1 MEQDENKTR
10 IQEHAATP
18 DEITVNR
25 LLRTLISIKDTGN
38 TVEDVTETINH
49 IQDTYK
55 DMGLFV
61 SLPSVALLPKSE
73 AVFNKMINSI
83 RAELSNNG
91 VSGETV
97 EAVTQDYGKAITG
110 DYLYKATPVQM
121 LEVLKKIKP
130 YKAYLIDKYGLYFG
144 VMMQYQRCLA
154 MVGKFNDAFRSASAT
169 ADTKTEFMDG
179 EYSAL
184 EAVALMYLFDRR
196 FFTLKDFDGIEREQV
211 ITWLDGLESWA
222 NVGKYALYYTIAKL
236 ELGATPEELN
246 TIAAPPHPRAKE
258 FAPAYCENVEHK
270 INELYG
276 KVVELVEADT
286 PQERE
291 QVKQEVEAW
300 DSKTNA
306 AEVIRVPQNFAII
319 QSRPLYG
326 ATDGEQAKD
335 ILPISAFIEYYL
347 KGKNISLSPIIAER
361 AIQGVNLLQ
370 RFYKV
375 KPENGKYV
383 FNTNISKFAEA
394 CGYADANDE
403 QKKQLLAALLVLN
416 DMYVVVWKPKGR
428 AAIKVITV
436 QEIGLSGD
444 VKGDL
449 KIEVTAEAM
458 KGRPTL
464 ITYGD
469 IQKLQKAAKGAAQ
482 HHFNGQILSKS
493 HKREDD
499 LLNEV
504 FGYDEKID
512 EAKRNNATEQDIK
525 DIRTYIR
532 KKKPSHKK
540 QLLKMFEKAQADGII
555 VFERYENS
563 KGETVYKWERVNVP
577 DEAQE
582 PEEQ

>member
-1 MEQDENKTR
+1 
-10 IQEHAATP
+10 
-18 DEITVNR
+18 
-25 LLRTLISIKDTGN
+25 
-38 TVEDVTETINH
+38 
-49 IQDTYK
+49 
-55 DMGLFV
+55 
-61 SLPSVALLPKSE
+61 
-73 AVFNKMINSI
+73 
-83 RAELSNNG
+83 
-91 VSGETV
+91 
-97 EAVTQDYGKAITG
+97 
-110 DYLYKATPVQM
+110 
-121 LEVLKKIKP
+121 
-130 YKAYLIDKYGLYFG
+130 
-144 VMMQYQRCLA
+144 
-154 MVGKFNDAFRSASAT
+154 
-169 ADTKTEFMDG
+169 
-179 EYSAL
+179 
-184 EAVALMYLFDRR
+184 
-196 FFTLKDFDGIEREQV
+196 
-211 ITWLDGLESWA
+211 
-222 NVGKYALYYTIAKL
+222 
-236 ELGATPEELN
+236 
-246 TIAAPPHPRAKE
+246 
-258 FAPAYCENVEHK
+258 
-270 INELYG
+270 
-276 KVVELVEADT
+276 
-286 PQERE
+286 
-291 QVKQEVEAW
+291 
-300 DSKTNA
+300 
-306 AEVIRVPQNFAII
+306 
-319 QSRPLYG
+319 
-326 ATDGEQAKD
+326 
-335 ILPISAFIEYYL
+335 
-347 KGKNISLSPIIAER
+347 
-361 AIQGVNLLQ
+361 
-370 RFYKV
+370 
-375 KPENGKYV
+375 
-383 FNTNISKFAEA
+383 
-394 CGYADANDE
+394 
-403 QKKQLLAALLVLN
+403 
-416 DMYVVVWKPKGR
+416 MYVVVWKPKGR